1 MIIHPVKTVGCM
13 TVYERDRKGDTSIPK
28 YFVLNDNTS
37 KIMEEFRRK
46 LSAIKWAEENRNG

>member
-1 MIIHPVKTVGCM
+1 M